1 MKHFIQK
8 AVYGIGG
15 FAALV
20 PAIVSAQT
28 TVVTVLGVF
37 KSVLDLLIPIV
48 ITLAVVI
55 FFFGLAMYLLK
66 ADDDKEK
73 GRNIMIFGI
82 ITLFVMVAVWGLVE
96 VVANTF
102 DVDLGGSVSLPTV
115 Q

>member
-8 AVYGIGG
+8 AVYSIGG
-15 FAALV
+15 FVALA

-66 ADDDKEK
+66 ADADKDK